1 MPTGAD
7 VVVVGGRI
15 AGCLTAIRL
24 AHQGAEVRLLESGAL
39 PSDTLSTHFF
49 RGDGLVRSLAD
60 VGVLDE
66 VLATGAPPLWCEY
79 LSVDGGD
86 FALGPPQEPGVLGF
100 CLSVRRRVL
109 DGILARRAREVGVD
123 LREHTR
129 VVDLVRDDERV
140 VGVVDRDGAT
150 HRVHAAH
157 GAVVGADGRRSTV
170 ARLAGAREEERHPAA
185 RAMYYRYAAG
195 WLSQDPPGPEF
206 LLHGDHFSYAF
217 PSDDGQV
224 CLAVSIPASHHDDRI
239 DAAGFLEHSFG
250 THAQTAG
257 RMGGIAWTS
266 AAYTGIPTDGV
277 WREGSGPGW
286 ALVGDSGTSQDP
298 WAGLGMDTAARQAE
312 AFAEAYAGGDWEA
325 TYPVLRRERTYDG
338 FAATTRLA
346 PDLRQLL
353 DGERG

>member
-1 MPTGAD
+1 MSDHLA

-24 AHQGAEVRLLESGAL
+24 ARQGREVRLLESGAL

-79 LSVDGGD
+79 FSVDGGD
-86 FALGPPQEPGVLGF
+86 FALGPPQEPGTLGF
-100 CLSVRRRVL
+100 CLSVRRRAL

-123 LREHTR
+123 VREHTR
-129 VVDLVRDDERV
+129 VVDVVRDGDRV
-140 VGVVDRDGAT
+140 VGVVDREGERHLAE
-150 HRVHAAH
+150 V
-157 GAVVGADGRRSTV
+157 VVGADGRRSTV
-170 ARLAGAREEERHPAA
+170 ARLVGAREEERHPAA

-195 WLSQDPPGPEF
+195 WVTQDPPGPEF
-206 LLHGDHFSYAF
+206 LLHGDDFAYAF
-217 PSDDGQV
+217 PSDEGLV
-224 CLAVSIPASHHDDRI
+224 CLAVSVPERSHHRQVSDAGTYLEDSFRRHPRTADRM
-239 DAAGFLEHSFG
+239 S
-250 THAQTAG
+250 
-257 RMGGIAWTS
+257 GIEWAS
-266 AAYTGIPTDGV
+266 EAFTGIPADSV
-277 WREGSGPGW
+277 WREACGQGW

-312 AFAEAYAGGDWEA
+312 AFAEAFECGDWEQ
-325 TYPVLRRERTYDG
+325 TYPLLRRQRTYDG

-346 PDLRQLL
+346 PDLRQILE
-353 DGERG
+353 GGG